1 MAPLQEGNIT
11 VIFILGTLAML
22 VLVMGIILLIFIV
35 QRRASKHAF
44 EKRKIE
50 LNNQKKLMQAILA
63 TEEKERAHIASDLHD
78 NIGATLATIKLRLST
93 LTYLPENEKEES
105 IQGSKLALDN
115 AIDSVRKI
123 SHNLLPPSLE
133 RFGID
138 KALEEL
144 TEDISTAGLPYTL
157 TGKFGEINNDTAL
170 AIYRCIQELVN
181 NSIKHA
187 EAKALHLK
195 LFRDSESVT
204 ITHSDNG
211 KGFTNSKELKFG
223 LGLQNIDGRLKAID
237 GVLSIDSEIG
247 KGSSFKIII
256 KL

>member
-1 MAPLQEGNIT
+1 
-11 VIFILGTLAML
+11 
-22 VLVMGIILLIFIV
+22 
-35 QRRASKHAF
+35 
-44 EKRKIE
+44 
-50 LNNQKKLMQAILA
+50 
-63 TEEKERAHIASDLHD
+63 
-78 NIGATLATIKLRLST
+78 
-93 LTYLPENEKEES
+93 
-105 IQGSKLALDN
+105 
-115 AIDSVRKI
+115 
-123 SHNLLPPSLE
+123 
-133 RFGID
+133 
-138 KALEEL
+138 
-144 TEDISTAGLPYTL
+144 
-157 TGKFGEINNDTAL
+157 L